1 MLMSALGLQLIS
13 YKVTIVMTAFVAT
26 AAASVAYMLSDNL
39 EQREGQSI
47 EMLDR
52 REGSLEP
59 RKVARSSETSDVHES
74 NVRSATPPKST
85 DSKIVPPL
93 NASRLV
99 SIATESHRSTLAHGA
114 ARRQYRLITVIK
126 GPPREAI
133 IELSGSECLYRLGD
147 RVPGWGVIIA
157 ITDRSVSSLK
167 DELFIMSTSSG
178 PASPLRYSSSFTE
191 PCIPAT
197 EVDSNVST
205 PINPRGGRTH
215 G

>member
-1 MLMSALGLQLIS
+1 MSALGLQLIS
-13 YKVTIVMTAFVAT
+13 YKVTIAMTAFVAT
-26 AAASVAYMLSDNL
+26 AAASVAYMWSDNL

-52 REGSLEP
+52 MGGSAEP
-59 RKVARSSETSDVHES
+59 RKVARSSEPSDVHES
-74 NVRSATPPKST
+74 YARSATPPKST
-85 DSKIVPPL
+85 DSKIVPPS

-99 SIATESHRSTLAHGA
+99 SIATESNRSTLTHGA

-133 IELSGSECLYRLGD
+133 IKLGGSECLYRLGD

-197 EVDSNVST
+197 EVDSNVPT